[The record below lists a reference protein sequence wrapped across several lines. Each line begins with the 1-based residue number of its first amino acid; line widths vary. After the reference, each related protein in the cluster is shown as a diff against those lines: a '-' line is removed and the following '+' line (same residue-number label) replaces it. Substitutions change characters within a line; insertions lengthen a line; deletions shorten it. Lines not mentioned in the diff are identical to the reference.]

1 MASEDLGYEDFF
13 SVVGP
18 RFLKMEAAGAADVK
32 KYIEILKGRQIRLPL
47 HGVSMFVA
55 QFVEPIDPVLGQTEG
70 APAGNT
76 FFNASVLAVRAA
88 NRLIAPGE
96 QKRMCDLNAKLYC
109 EIVEDTNAPLS
120 IEKCQE
126 VAKMFTDIAEEGWM
140 YMRESYEP
148 LIDQWEDVIS
158 RDIRQQPYIR
168 KAFGHIGYLAHTAQQ
183 EALKD
188 DLARMAVEFDA
199 GVPEQEFD
207 RFLGEL

>member
-1 MASEDLGYEDFF
+1 MARGDLGYEDFF

-18 RFLKMEAAGAADVK
+18 RFLKMDSACAADVN
-32 KYIEILKGRQIRLPL
+32 KYIGILKGRQIRFPL
-47 HGVSMFVA
+47 QGVSRFVA
-55 QFVEPIDPVLGQTEG
+55 QFVEPIDPALGQTEG

-76 FFNASVLAVRAA
+76 FLNASVLAVRAA
-88 NRLIAPGE
+88 TRLIVPEE
-96 QKRMCDLNAKLYC
+96 QKRMCELNAKLYN
-109 EIVEDTNAPLS
+109 EIVEDTTVPLS

-140 YMRESYEP
+140 YMSESYDP
-148 LIDQWEDVIS
+148 LIDQWEDEIS

-183 EALKD
+183 DALTD
-188 DLARMAVEFDA
+188 DLARMAVEFNA
-199 GVPEQEFD
+199 GVPEKEFD